1 MIEMIQSSFK
11 LILKNEFGLNIMIE
25 MIQSSFK
32 IILKKWVRV
41 EHHDRND
48 SVFIQTHS
56 KRMSSG
62 WTSW

>member
-1 MIEMIQSSFK
+1 MSSGLNIMIEMIQSSFK

-25 MIQSSFK
+25 
-32 IILKKWVRV
+32 
-41 EHHDRND
+41 ND

-56 KRMSSG
+56 KGMSSG